1 MMIESVQM
9 QHHLHL
15 PLVNARYE
23 KWIKKT
29 RKRTGTKMIFVLS
42 RLTVLFDL
50 SICDAQRNRERE
62 SENGRQREGGKYTT
76 NWASCHNRRSMAGW
90 LTGHTK
96 HLGKARANNMNT
108 IQMKITPYC
117 YKSQTD
123 ILVIIICIII
133 IINCGGPLGAHRCRS
148 SRMRANNCAGEHQ
161 PSGVNAMVLGKAKCN
176 HY

>member
-1 MMIESVQM
+1 MRCWAQ
-9 QHHLHL
+9 
-15 PLVNARYE
+15 
-23 KWIKKT
+23 
-29 RKRTGTKMIFVLS
+29 RKRERARG
-42 RLTVLFDL
+42 RL
-50 SICDAQRNRERE
+50 RK

-96 HLGKARANNMNT
+96 HLAEARANNINT

-148 SRMRANNCAGEHQ
+148 SRMRENNCAGEHQ
-161 PSGVNAMVLGKAKCN
+161 ASGGSNAMVLKKAKCN
-176 HY
+176 NHWVSLDVSNMLISALPLLPGN